1 MEERYNAR
9 QQQIIDSA
17 IKLIGTYGIQGLTIK
32 NLSKEVGVA
41 ESALYRHFASKTEIM
56 SAVLS
61 FLKSNIVKKY
71 TDVLN
76 RNTATLDKLK
86 KLIEQHLKIFN
97 ESPSLT
103 IVLFSDGMYKME
115 PELTKQILSIMQFVK
130 SSYMMILDEG
140 KKNKSIRKDI
150 SSEQLA
156 FMIMGSIRL
165 TLNQWNLQNYKYKLS
180 TKGKEL
186 WETIS
191 KIVSEC

>member
-1 MEERYNAR
+1 MEFR
-9 QQQIIDSA
+9 
-17 IKLIGTYGIQGLTIK
+17 GLTIK

-97 ESPSLT
+97 ESPF
-103 IVLFSDGMYKME
+103 IDNCIIF
-115 PELTKQILSIMQFVK
+115 
-130 SSYMMILDEG
+130 
-140 KKNKSIRKDI
+140 
-150 SSEQLA
+150 
-156 FMIMGSIRL
+156 
-165 TLNQWNLQNYKYKLS
+165 
-180 TKGKEL
+180 
-186 WETIS
+186 
-191 KIVSEC
+191 